1 MKDFGNIR
9 FSGTF
14 RDYQARVLQNANRHL
29 ADRRIHIVAAP
40 GSGKTIL
47 GLELI
52 RGLGKPAVVL
62 SPSVIIRQQWGERF
76 EGSFL
81 PEGENA
87 DGYVSFDLKTP
98 ALITSVTYQA
108 LHAAMNRLQLDDR
121 DEETGESE
129 NFTGF
134 DLIKTMKEAGVK
146 TVCLDEAHHL
156 RSEWQKALESFL
168 KKLGS
173 DITLIALTATPP
185 YDSKANEWKRYHDL
199 CGDIDEEIFVPDLVA
214 QKTLCPHQDYVIFN
228 YPTQEELQMINE
240 RRAKAVAQAQ
250 AELKSGIFAQA
261 VQESGILF
269 KWTNFEEEIYARPE
283 EFASLL
289 MAAAVSGVKLSAR
302 AQRLVADYSDRKLSS
317 DDLERAM
324 QLIIDRPDLFGRE
337 RAEELRG
344 RLESRMMLDRG
355 RVCIENNAAVE
366 KAFISSV
373 GKLDS
378 IAQIARSEMNNLGKN
393 LRMLILTDFIKKD
406 LVSLIGSTEKLTT
419 MGTVPIFEQVRRS
432 CSADIA
438 LLSGTLVIL
447 PDKILPR
454 IKEMAKSA
462 DVGFS
467 SAPIEGVGYSR
478 VNFQGSNKNK
488 VSLITEAFNK
498 GLFQIL
504 VGTKAL
510 LGEGWDSPCINS
522 LILASFVGSF
532 MLSNQMRGRAIRT
545 VRNDPQKASDIFHL
559 VTLDPTVSDRP
570 AGADWDTVS
579 RRFDCFMAPA
589 YSSRVIESGTDRLD
603 IIKPPF
609 NAQTV
614 PQLNGRMLALAAD
627 RERMKKS
634 WEVSY
639 RATPTQKPEV
649 SDTVETEGVPVKLGG
664 GSLTTAILTA
674 VLFGIL
680 ILIVMAALCVPF
692 WIRLVLVLIL
702 AGIGIPVCIMLFKK
716 ANGASNPL
724 ENFRIASDAVLETLK
739 KVGVITSRDAKS
751 EIFSENGKLFAALKG
766 GTQREKQV
774 YSQALGELLS
784 PIDNPRYVLMG
795 DSNGVNSMA
804 VPSAVGNKKENAEIL
819 ASLLK
824 NRMQVVYTRSEKGR
838 AALMLCRKNS
848 VMGQAKKVNVKRA
861 SI

>member
-269 KWTNFEEEIYARPE
+269 KWANFEEEIYARPE

-522 LILASFVGSF
+522 LILALEPDARQGYPHRQERPSEGFGYLPPRHPRPHRQRQTRRRGLGYRQPQVRLLHGACLQQPRYRERHRQARYHQAAVQRADRSSAQRTNARPRRRQGTHEKE
-532 MLSNQMRGRAIRT
+532 LGGILPRDSDAEARGQRHGRNRGRTRQARRRQPHHRYPHGCAL
-545 VRNDPQKASDIFHL
+545 RNTYTHRHGGALRAVLDKASARAYPRGYRNSRVHNA
-559 VTLDPTVSDRP
+559 VQK
-570 AGADWDTVS
+570 GE
-579 RRFDCFMAPA
+579 RRFKSARKLPHSLRRCA
-589 YSSRVIESGTDRLD
+589 R
-603 IIKPPF
+603 
-609 NAQTV
+609 NAQK
-614 PQLNGRMLALAAD
+614 GRRYHLARREIRD
-627 RERMKKS
+627 FQRERKALRRSQGRYPARK
-634 WEVSY
+634 
-639 RATPTQKPEV
+639 TGLLP
-649 SDTVETEGVPVKLGG
+649 
-664 GSLTTAILTA
+664 GS
-674 VLFGIL
+674 
-680 ILIVMAALCVPF
+680 
-692 WIRLVLVLIL
+692 R
-702 AGIGIPVCIMLFKK
+702 
-716 ANGASNPL
+716 
-724 ENFRIASDAVLETLK
+724 
-739 KVGVITSRDAKS
+739 
-751 EIFSENGKLFAALKG
+751 
-766 GTQREKQV
+766 
-774 YSQALGELLS
+774 
-784 PIDNPRYVLMG
+784 
-795 DSNGVNSMA
+795 
-804 VPSAVGNKKENAEIL
+804 
-819 ASLLK
+819 
-824 NRMQVVYTRSEKGR
+824 R
-838 AALMLCRKNS
+838 AALAYR
-848 VMGQAKKVNVKRA
+848 QPEIRA
-861 SI
+861 HGRQQRSQQHGSPVGGRQ

>member
-269 KWTNFEEEIYARPE
+269 KWANFEEEIYARPE

-289 MAAAVSGVKLSAR
+289 MAAAVAQFRRPRAR
-302 AQRLVADYSDRKLSS
+302 HAAYHRPSRPLRQGTRRRTPRQTREPNDARPRPRLHREQR
-317 DDLERAM
+317 
-324 QLIIDRPDLFGRE
+324 
-337 RAEELRG
+337 
-344 RLESRMMLDRG
+344 
-355 RVCIENNAAVE
+355 
-366 KAFISSV
+366 
-373 GKLDS
+373 
-378 IAQIARSEMNNLGKN
+378 
-393 LRMLILTDFIKKD
+393 
-406 LVSLIGSTEKLTT
+406 
-419 MGTVPIFEQVRRS
+419 RR
-432 CSADIA
+432 
-438 LLSGTLVIL
+438 
-447 PDKILPR
+447 R
-454 IKEMAKSA
+454 
-462 DVGFS
+462 
-467 SAPIEGVGYSR
+467 EGVHILRRQARQHSANR
-478 VNFQGSNKNK
+478 
-488 VSLITEAFNK
+488 TE
-498 GLFQIL
+498 
-504 VGTKAL
+504 
-510 LGEGWDSPCINS
+510 
-522 LILASFVGSF
+522 
-532 MLSNQMRGRAIRT
+532 
-545 VRNDPQKASDIFHL
+545 
-559 VTLDPTVSDRP
+559 
-570 AGADWDTVS
+570 
-579 RRFDCFMAPA
+579 
-589 YSSRVIESGTDRLD
+589 
-603 IIKPPF
+603 
-609 NAQTV
+609 
-614 PQLNGRMLALAAD
+614 
-627 RERMKKS
+627 
-634 WEVSY
+634 
-639 RATPTQKPEV
+639 
-649 SDTVETEGVPVKLGG
+649 
-664 GSLTTAILTA
+664 
-674 VLFGIL
+674 
-680 ILIVMAALCVPF
+680 
-692 WIRLVLVLIL
+692 
-702 AGIGIPVCIMLFKK
+702 
-716 ANGASNPL
+716 
-724 ENFRIASDAVLETLK
+724 
-739 KVGVITSRDAKS
+739 RD
-751 EIFSENGKLFAALKG
+751 E
-766 GTQREKQV
+766 Q
-774 YSQALGELLS
+774 
-784 PIDNPRYVLMG
+784 PR
-795 DSNGVNSMA
+795 
-804 VPSAVGNKKENAEIL
+804 
-819 ASLLK
+819 
-824 NRMQVVYTRSEKGR
+824 
-838 AALMLCRKNS
+838 
-848 VMGQAKKVNVKRA
+848 
-861 SI
+861 

>member
-269 KWTNFEEEIYARPE
+269 KWANFEEEIYARPE

-289 MAAAVSGVKLSAR
+289 MAAAVSSAGN
-302 AQRLVADYSDRKLSS
+302 APKNSAADS
-317 DDLERAM
+317 
-324 QLIIDRPDLFGRE
+324 
-337 RAEELRG
+337 RAE
-344 RLESRMMLDRG
+344 
-355 RVCIENNAAVE
+355 
-366 KAFISSV
+366 
-373 GKLDS
+373 
-378 IAQIARSEMNNLGKN
+378 
-393 LRMLILTDFIKKD
+393 
-406 LVSLIGSTEKLTT
+406 
-419 MGTVPIFEQVRRS
+419 
-432 CSADIA
+432 
-438 LLSGTLVIL
+438 
-447 PDKILPR
+447 
-454 IKEMAKSA
+454 
-462 DVGFS
+462 
-467 SAPIEGVGYSR
+467 
-478 VNFQGSNKNK
+478 
-488 VSLITEAFNK
+488 
-498 GLFQIL
+498 
-504 VGTKAL
+504 
-510 LGEGWDSPCINS
+510 
-522 LILASFVGSF
+522 
-532 MLSNQMRGRAIRT
+532 
-545 VRNDPQKASDIFHL
+545 
-559 VTLDPTVSDRP
+559 
-570 AGADWDTVS
+570 
-579 RRFDCFMAPA
+579 
-589 YSSRVIESGTDRLD
+589 
-603 IIKPPF
+603 
-609 NAQTV
+609 
-614 PQLNGRMLALAAD
+614 
-627 RERMKKS
+627 
-634 WEVSY
+634 
-639 RATPTQKPEV
+639 
-649 SDTVETEGVPVKLGG
+649 
-664 GSLTTAILTA
+664 
-674 VLFGIL
+674 
-680 ILIVMAALCVPF
+680 
-692 WIRLVLVLIL
+692 
-702 AGIGIPVCIMLFKK
+702 
-716 ANGASNPL
+716 
-724 ENFRIASDAVLETLK
+724 
-739 KVGVITSRDAKS
+739 
-751 EIFSENGKLFAALKG
+751 
-766 GTQREKQV
+766 
-774 YSQALGELLS
+774 
-784 PIDNPRYVLMG
+784 
-795 DSNGVNSMA
+795 
-804 VPSAVGNKKENAEIL
+804 
-819 ASLLK
+819 
-824 NRMQVVYTRSEKGR
+824 
-838 AALMLCRKNS
+838 
-848 VMGQAKKVNVKRA
+848 
-861 SI
+861 

>member
-1 MKDFGNIR
+1 MKDFSGVS
-9 FSGTF
+9 FHGTF

-29 ADRRIHIVAAP
+29 ADRKIHIVAAP

-76 EGSFL
+76 EGAFM
-81 PEGENA
+81 PDGAKA
-87 DGYVSFDLKTP
+87 DDFVSYDLKTP
-98 ALITSVTYQA
+98 SLITSVTYQA
-108 LHAAMNRLQLDDR
+108 LHAAVNRLDLDDR
-121 DEETGESE
+121 DDETGETE
-129 NFTGF
+129 DFRGF
-134 DLIKTMKEAGVK
+134 DLMKTIKAAGVK

-156 RSEWQKALESFL
+156 RSEWQRALEGFL
-168 KKLGS
+168 KKLGG
-173 DITLIALTATPP
+173 DVTLIALTATPP
-185 YDSKANEWKRYHDL
+185 YDSKGAEWKRYHDL

-228 YPTQEELQMINE
+228 YPTQEELQMISE
-240 RRAKAVAQAQ
+240 RRAKAAAQAET
-250 AELKSGIFAQA
+250 ELKSGIFAQA

-269 KWTNFEEEIYARPE
+269 KWANFEEHIYERPE
-283 EFASLL
+283 QFASLL
-289 MAAAVSGVKLSAR
+289 MAAAVSGVKLNSQ
-302 AQRLVADYSDRKLSS
+302 AQRLVADYSDQRLSS

-324 QLIIDRPDLFGRE
+324 QLIIDRPEIFGRE
-337 RAEELRG
+337 RSDELRG

-366 KAFISSV
+366 KALISSI

-378 IAQIARSEMNNLGKN
+378 IAQIAQSEMNNLGQC
-393 LRMLILTDFIKKD
+393 LRMLILTDYIKKD
-406 LVSLIGSTEKLTT
+406 LVSVVGSDEKLTA

-432 CSADIA
+432 CSADVA

-447 PDKILPR
+447 PDKILPQ
-454 IKEMAKSA
+454 IKELAKKA
-462 DVGFS
+462 AVGFS
-467 SAPIEGVGYSR
+467 STAIDGVGYSK
-478 VNFQGSNKNK
+478 VQFQGSNKNK
-488 VSLITEAFNK
+488 VSLITEAFNM

-545 VRNDPQKASDIFHL
+545 DKNDPQKASNIFHL
-559 VTLDPTVSDRP
+559 VTLDPTVSDKP
-570 AGADWDTVS
+570 SGADWTTVS

-614 PQLNGRMLALAAD
+614 PQLNAATLALAAD

-649 SDTVETEGVPVKLGG
+649 SDAVETEGVPITDCSRSSSRQCSLFRS
-664 GSLTTAILTA
+664 GS
-674 VLFGIL
+674 G
-680 ILIVMAALCVPF
+680 
-692 WIRLVLVLIL
+692 
-702 AGIGIPVCIMLFKK
+702 
-716 ANGASNPL
+716 
-724 ENFRIASDAVLETLK
+724 
-739 KVGVITSRDAKS
+739 
-751 EIFSENGKLFAALKG
+751 
-766 GTQREKQV
+766 
-774 YSQALGELLS
+774 
-784 PIDNPRYVLMG
+784 
-795 DSNGVNSMA
+795 
-804 VPSAVGNKKENAEIL
+804 
-819 ASLLK
+819 
-824 NRMQVVYTRSEKGR
+824 
-838 AALMLCRKNS
+838 
-848 VMGQAKKVNVKRA
+848 
-861 SI
+861 